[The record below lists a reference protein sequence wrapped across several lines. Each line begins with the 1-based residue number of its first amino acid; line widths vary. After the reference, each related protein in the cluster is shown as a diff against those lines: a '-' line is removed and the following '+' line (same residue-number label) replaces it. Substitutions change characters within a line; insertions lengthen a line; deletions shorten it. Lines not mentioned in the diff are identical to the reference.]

1 MVPRNIPWNIPYFET
16 KPALDHPLWWKN
28 DDPTFAHGFKWMDIA
43 FLVGFQSMGHAL
55 LPRAF
60 PKSFWDQIQT
70 IQMGGDS
77 QMKTIRSP
85 FASQVWVW
93 FRFLGEKTRKKHQT
107 GPEKVHKW
115 VGFTKKHLQNIRL
128 ENHLEMG
135 HHWTSTGTK
144 HLQKTHGPM
153 AFIPSKELPL
163 SPAHQQR
170 SPGNSTGGCKRA
182 RHGQVTEPKLSK
194 ITIWFSKTHQN
205 SPKLDLLSLLMSTS
219 CDWTSQIST
228 RNQPGVPP
236 RPALPKPPSPEQFF
250 PVRTGVPLLQ

>member
-1 MVPRNIPWNIPYFET
+1 MVPRNIPYFET

-28 DDPTFAHGFKWMDIA
+28 DDPTFAHGFEWMDIA
-43 FLVGFQSMGHAL
+43 FLVGFQSMGNAL

-93 FRFLGEKTRKKHQT
+93 FRFLGEKT
-107 GPEKVHKW
+107 PEKTPNWSRKASQW
-115 VGFTKKHLQNIRL
+115 IGFTKTICRTFGWKIIWRWAITEHQLARNICKKPMAPWHSSQAKNSPFHQLTSRD
-128 ENHLEMG
+128 HLEIPPG
-135 HHWTSTGTK
+135 DAK
-144 HLQKTHGPM
+144 GPAM
-153 AFIPSKELPL
+153 ARWLNQSYP
-163 SPAHQQR
+163 
-170 SPGNSTGGCKRA
+170 
-182 RHGQVTEPKLSK
+182 K

-236 RPALPKPPSPEQFF
+236 RPALP
-250 PVRTGVPLLQ
+250 

>member
-1 MVPRNIPWNIPYFET
+1 MKYTIFWDKASLRPSPLMEKWWPNVCPWIRMDGHCFSCWIPVHGPCAPTQGFSKVLLRSNPNHPNGWRFTNENHPFTVRFPSLGLVQIPWR
-16 KPALDHPLWWKN
+16 KN
-28 DDPTFAHGFKWMDIA
+28 T
-43 FLVGFQSMGHAL
+43 
-55 LPRAF
+55 
-60 PKSFWDQIQT
+60 
-70 IQMGGDS
+70 
-77 QMKTIRSP
+77 
-85 FASQVWVW
+85 
-93 FRFLGEKTRKKHQT
+93 EKTPNWSRKGSQ
-107 GPEKVHKW
+107 W

-194 ITIWFSKTHQN
+194 NHHLVLQN
-205 SPKLDLLSLLMSTS
+205 SPKLTKVRST
-219 CDWTSQIST
+219 
-228 RNQPGVPP
+228 
-236 RPALPKPPSPEQFF
+236 
-250 PVRTGVPLLQ
+250 

>member
-1 MVPRNIPWNIPYFET
+1 
-16 KPALDHPLWWKN
+16 
-28 DDPTFAHGFKWMDIA
+28 
-43 FLVGFQSMGHAL
+43 
-55 LPRAF
+55 
-60 PKSFWDQIQT
+60 
-70 IQMGGDS
+70 
-77 QMKTIRSP
+77 MKTIRSP

-107 GPEKVHKW
+107 GPEKLHNGSDSQKNICRTFGW
-115 VGFTKKHLQNIRL
+115 KIIWRWAITEHQLARNICKKN
-128 ENHLEMG
+128 
-135 HHWTSTGTK
+135 
-144 HLQKTHGPM
+144 HGPM

-170 SPGNSTGGCKRA
+170 SPGHSTGGCKRA

-194 ITIWFSKTHQN
+194 NHHLVLQN

-236 RPALPKPPSPEQFF
+236 RPALP
-250 PVRTGVPLLQ
+250 

>member
-1 MVPRNIPWNIPYFET
+1 MMTQRLPMDSNGWTLLFLLDSSPWAMRSYPG
-16 KPALDHPLWWKN
+16 L
-28 DDPTFAHGFKWMDIA
+28 
-43 FLVGFQSMGHAL
+43 FQSPSEIKSKPSKWVEIHKWKPSVHRS
-55 LPRAF
+55 LPKF
-60 PKSFWDQIQT
+60 GFGSDSLEKKPGKNTKLVQKSFTMDRIH
-70 IQMGGDS
+70 
-77 QMKTIRSP
+77 
-85 FASQVWVW
+85 
-93 FRFLGEKTRKKHQT
+93 KKN
-107 GPEKVHKW
+107 
-115 VGFTKKHLQNIRL
+115 LQNIRL

-194 ITIWFSKTHQN
+194 NHHLVLQN

-236 RPALPKPPSPEQFF
+236 RPALP
-250 PVRTGVPLLQ
+250 